1 MDMGRMGNIE
11 TGGCIIPYIAKARY
25 TDDLLLCRSL
35 QANYYD
41 HRQSR
46 TFA

>member
-1 MDMGRMGNIE
+1 MDMGRMGDIE
-11 TGGCIIPYIAKARY
+11 TGGCIIPYIAMY